1 MKMKLDT
8 DQFSAK
14 KSTIIYII
22 VGIVIVLAVL
32 IGLIISRSKKEEES
46 VTKGYNEVYEI
57 SDYAVK
63 INSVSFLEDTN
74 ELAFVYYIKQIHNTS
89 EAASAP
95 FVSEIEVTYDEKNDK
110 TESLVFSSERKND
123 IQILYTAKDF
133 DPKNAEYITIYIEYK
148 DADYR
153 DKDIVDEFGDVTE
166 GEFHKGETHTFYV
179 TVDIRDIKNIKSS
192 EFELPKMNT
201 DEMEKATSISTKS
214 PENSSQTDTSESI
227 AETTTTT
234 TVDDSGDTPAPPDM
248 TTTSRK
254 IVTVDPD
261 SDTPAPPDMTTT
273 SRRIIIVDPE
283 SDTPAPPDMTT
294 TSRRIVTVDPNS
306 DTPAPPDMT
315 TSSRKIIT
323 VDPNSD
329 TPAPPAMTT
338 TARTTTQKITTT
350 TKQTTTTKTTTT
362 AKSIPTVKLAV
373 DVSVEQLAIG
383 NTLKINPVYEPIN
396 STDTFSWSS
405 NREDRVTVDS
415 SGTVTAV
422 GKGSAIITCTDDVNG
437 LTASCMITAIE

>member
-22 VGIVIVLAVL
+22 VGIVIVLAVI

-95 FVSEIEVTYDEKNDK
+95 SVSEIEVTYDEKNDK
-110 TESLVFSSERKND
+110 KESLVFSSERKND

-133 DPKNAEYITIYIEYK
+133 DPKNAEYITIFIQYK

-153 DKDIVDEFGDVTE
+153 EKDIVDEFGDVTE

-261 SDTPAPPDMTTT
+261 
-273 SRRIIIVDPE
+273 